1 MASSQR
7 KVSKLLD
14 GRPRFA
20 KRSFGD
26 GLKVKIA
33 AIDPDSVSG
42 ISPVVLDGFCWP
54 GPYQHFGFETR

>member
-42 ISPVVLDGFCWP
+42 ISPVVLDGFYWP
-54 GPYQHFGFETR
+54 GPY